1 MAMND
6 TLAIKVREVIAGH
19 FRIDPGRLTDE
30 SRLRDDLGADWL
42 DRLELMIAIEDQVA
56 GFEFAEVV
64 ADQIDTVGDLMRA
77 LKDAA
82 TLGGSSRT

>member
-64 ADQIDTVGDLMRA
+64 ADRIDTVGDLMRA